1 MSVRIDFDP
10 AKRDRT
16 LRERGLDFA
25 RSGEVFTGREFT
37 EEDVRYGYGERR
49 WVTVGFLDR
58 RMVVVVWT
66 DRDGA
71 RRIISL
77 RKANGREQARYAWL
91 F

>member
-1 MSVRIDFDP
+1 MALVYDP

-25 RSGEVFTGREFT
+25 RCDEVFSGPSYEARDTRQDYS
-37 EEDVRYGYGERR
+37 EDRRITYG
-49 WVTVGFLDR
+49 WLDG

-66 DRDGA
+66 SRDGA

-77 RKANGREQARYAWL
+77 RKANDREQARYGHL
-91 F
+91 IR